1 MKRLLFFFIAIATCM
16 QMALAY
22 DFSETIPSG
31 QTLFFSFNEMGCVD
45 ITCPN
50 PGYSNNYY
58 SDRPTGVMVIP
69 GSIIHNGVKW
79 NIREISNYAF
89 RYCTGLTSVEI
100 SDSITRVGSAFTGCT
115 NLSSVSIGKAVSSI
129 ESYAF
134 GECSSLN
141 SITIYS
147 TYCTANN
154 NSFYGVSANITVNVP
169 CGTASTYAAA
179 TGWSQFANITE
190 MAATYTA
197 SVSTADSTMGIAIVN
212 SCGNT
217 IVATPNY
224 GYHFDHWNDGS
235 TDYQRVLTLTE
246 NSSFT
251 AYFTANRYTISVTS
265 NGNGTA
271 TGGDTK
277 DYLEEIS
284 LTATPS
290 VGYSFKGWKKK
301 QSNSWGTT
309 YYSTDNPLIVQ
320 VTENMQFQA
329 VFEKTRHEV
338 SVLANDSLMGYVAG
352 GGEVEYGSSISL
364 HAYAHAGY
372 RFIGWSDGYSSYSR
386 SVYVTSDTTFTALFE
401 PIPQYIVSVGSNNS
415 TMGTVSGGGTY
426 YENTNTSISATP
438 NTGCRFTGWS
448 DGVSTNPRTIN
459 VYQDTTFTAMFEYV
473 DYIIKA
479 QTNNSL
485 RGTVD
490 GTDTVHYGETVT
502 LTATPNEHFTFLYWQ
517 SSNGATL
524 GGNPLTLTV
533 TNNGTFTA
541 YFAAEQHSVAVY
553 SDGGGTVRIGNSG
566 NIGNYDYFSQLTLT
580 ATANG
585 NNAFLRWSDGNN
597 FNPRTVTITQD
608 TAFTALFLNGTT
620 YLHDTIIDTVYFNHY
635 THDTTYIN
643 NYIHDTL
650 MQFVNQYVHDTTF
663 VNNYVHDTL
672 LITIHVFDT
681 TIVNTYQFDTNIYNT
696 YAYDTTIINTYIYDT
711 VWQHDTVYIHE
722 EGIGDVDALNA
733 KVYINDGQIVVEG
746 AEGNPVSLYDI
757 NGRLLATRRDDF
769 FPLRFDA
776 PASGAYMIK
785 IGNHPARKVVVIR

>member
-1 MKRLLFFFIAIATCM
+1 
-16 QMALAY
+16 
-22 DFSETIPSG
+22 
-31 QTLFFSFNEMGCVD
+31 
-45 ITCPN
+45 
-50 PGYSNNYY
+50 
-58 SDRPTGVMVIP
+58 
-69 GSIIHNGVKW
+69 
-79 NIREISNYAF
+79 
-89 RYCTGLTSVEI
+89 
-100 SDSITRVGSAFTGCT
+100 
-115 NLSSVSIGKAVSSI
+115 
-129 ESYAF
+129 
-134 GECSSLN
+134 
-141 SITIYS
+141 
-147 TYCTANN
+147 
-154 NSFYGVSANITVNVP
+154 
-169 CGTASTYAAA
+169 
-179 TGWSQFANITE
+179 
-190 MAATYTA
+190 
-197 SVSTADSTMGIAIVN
+197 
-212 SCGNT
+212 
-217 IVATPNY
+217 
-224 GYHFDHWNDGS
+224 
-235 TDYQRVLTLTE
+235 
-246 NSSFT
+246 
-251 AYFTANRYTISVTS
+251 
-265 NGNGTA
+265 
-271 TGGDTK
+271 
-277 DYLEEIS
+277 
-284 LTATPS
+284 
-290 VGYSFKGWKKK
+290 
-301 QSNSWGTT
+301 
-309 YYSTDNPLIVQ
+309 
-320 VTENMQFQA
+320 
-329 VFEKTRHEV
+329 
-338 SVLANDSLMGYVAG
+338 
-352 GGEVEYGSSISL
+352 
-364 HAYAHAGY
+364 
-372 RFIGWSDGYSSYSR
+372 
-386 SVYVTSDTTFTALFE
+386 
-401 PIPQYIVSVGSNNS
+401 
-415 TMGTVSGGGTY
+415 
-426 YENTNTSISATP
+426 
-438 NTGCRFTGWS
+438 
-448 DGVSTNPRTIN
+448 
-459 VYQDTTFTAMFEYV
+459 MFEYI

-696 YAYDTTIINTYIYDT
+696 YTYDTTIINTYIYDT